1 MSATYSVSHYNEY
14 QQTKNKNL
22 FEEIVDQMM
31 LDGIN
36 PILHEKIKN
45 LPLEDKRMAIL
56 AFLDKDRNLF
66 MKIKSLISRENPSK
80 MDYIKDVIRM
90 LREYVKVGEVEK
102 KKFGEVMT
110 SLDLVKEMIATLPE
124 EVWSNP
130 NLKWLDP
137 ANGTG
142 PFPIMVIYKLMN
154 GLEKWQPDSNLRY
167 KHIVENM
174 IYTCELQAKNVFL
187 WLCAVDPHDEYET
200 NTYWGSFLEDGFDK
214 HMKEV
219 WGLEKFDVVLG
230 NPPYQSYTH
239 MKFINKSINLLIDKG
254 FLCILHPSQQF
265 LDIKPKTISREEK
278 LLIEN
283 VQKYETTILLINGN
297 LSFNVEMFFTPLS
310 ITYLKK
316 SPRNKDG
323 FTVIDKNRNIEYIYP
338 SINEVNL
345 LGWSKEYQSLKN
357 KILSCV
363 AKNGHVNLLSKRN
376 GKYYVGMS
384 EIRGH
389 SCKINMFKSD
399 FYTILPLNKVVST
412 EKVSKHFNA
421 GFETLEEAEN
431 FESYLRTKFARFC
444 LSLYKINS
452 TLAGTSSVINAI
464 PILDFHNKY
473 DDKLIRELFKINEN
487 EWNFINS
494 IILDFYPEDF
504 KK

>member
-1 MSATYSVSHYNEY
+1 
-14 QQTKNKNL
+14 
-22 FEEIVDQMM
+22 
-31 LDGIN
+31 
-36 PILHEKIKN
+36 
-45 LPLEDKRMAIL
+45 
-56 AFLDKDRNLF
+56 
-66 MKIKSLISRENPSK
+66 
-80 MDYIKDVIRM
+80 
-90 LREYVKVGEVEK
+90 
-102 KKFGEVMT
+102 
-110 SLDLVKEMIATLPE
+110 
-124 EVWSNP
+124 
-130 NLKWLDP
+130 
-137 ANGTG
+137 
-142 PFPIMVIYKLMN
+142 
-154 GLEKWQPDSNLRY
+154 
-167 KHIVENM
+167 
-174 IYTCELQAKNVFL
+174 
-187 WLCAVDPHDEYET
+187 
-200 NTYWGSFLEDGFDK
+200 
-214 HMKEV
+214 
-219 WGLEKFDVVLG
+219 
-230 NPPYQSYTH
+230 